1 MASPGLIKRR
11 VPALQWLPRY
21 DGAWLR
27 PDVIAGVTT
36 ASVIVPKAMAYATLA
51 GLPVQIGLY
60 TVLVPTIVYAFLGT
74 SRRLSVS
81 TTTTLGILTAAEIA
95 EIAPNAAVA
104 EAVAVAATLTLAVG
118 VVLVLASALRLGFV
132 AQFIS
137 EPVLTG
143 FKAGIGLVIVV
154 DQMPKLLG
162 VHFAKGSLFQN
173 LASIVTHLPDTHRA
187 TLVIAAATVALMVVV
202 ARLTPRVPAPLL
214 AVAAGIAASGLLGLQ
229 AIGVETVGTIP
240 PGLPGFAAPQV
251 SLLPQLWPGAVG
263 IALMSFTESI
273 AVGRAFSRRGE
284 ARPDPNQELFALGA
298 ANVAGGLFATMPG
311 GGGTSQ
317 TAVNSRAGARSQ
329 VAALVAA
336 AATIAVLWFLAPLI
350 SLMPQATLA
359 AVVIVTS
366 VGLIDVADLAAI
378 RRVRTVEFRWAV
390 AAMAGV
396 VVLGTLPGIL
406 VAIILSM
413 GSLLRQANDP
423 PLYVLGRK
431 PGTDV
436 FRARSPEHPEDESF
450 PGLLIVRTEG
460 RIYFA
465 NAQRLVDKATALVAT
480 THPKVVLL
488 DCSAVPDIEYTALK
502 GLIDIEGSLRES
514 GIELWLA
521 ALNPA
526 ALAVIQRVP
535 LGEQLGR
542 TRMHFNVPIAVAR
555 YLAEW
560 QGHAP
565 GSEATAGPG
574 ATL

>member
-1 MASPGLIKRR
+1 M
-11 VPALQWLPRY
+11 PRY
-21 DGAWLR
+21 DRAWLR
-27 PDVIAGVTT
+27 PDGVAGVTT

-60 TVLVPTIVYAFLGT
+60 TVLLPTVIYALLGT
-74 SRRLSVS
+74 SRVLSVS

-95 EIAPNAAVA
+95 EIAPHATAAQ
-104 EAVAVAATLTLAVG
+104 AVAVATTLALAVG
-118 VVLVLASALRLGFV
+118 VVLILASALRLGFV

-143 FKAGIGLVIVV
+143 FKAGIGVVIVV
-154 DQMPKLLG
+154 DQLPKLLG
-162 VHFAKGSLFQN
+162 IHFDKGSVLQN
-173 LASIVTHLPDTHRA
+173 LLSIVAHLPDTRYA
-187 TLVIAAATVALMVVV
+187 TLAIAAATVALMIVV
-202 ARLTPRVPAPLL
+202 ARLAPRVPGPLL

-229 AIGVETVGTIP
+229 AIGVETVGAIP
-240 PGLPGFAAPQV
+240 PGLPRLTAPQA
-251 SLLPQLWPGAVG
+251 SLLAQLWPGAVG

-284 ARPDPNQELFALGA
+284 SRPDANQELLALGA
-298 ANVAGGLFATMPG
+298 ANVVGGLFGAMPA

-366 VGLIDVADLAAI
+366 IGLIDIPDLVAI
-378 RRVRTVEFRWAV
+378 RRVRTVEFRWAA

-413 GSLLRQANDP
+413 LSLLRQANDP

-436 FRARSPEHPEDESF
+436 FRPRTNEHPEDESF
-450 PGLLIVRTEG
+450 TGLLIVRTEG

-465 NAQRLVDKATALVAT
+465 NAQRLVDKAVTLVAAT
-480 THPKVVLL
+480 PPKVLLL

-502 GLIDIEGSLRES
+502 SLIDLEASLRES
-514 GIELWLA
+514 GVVLWLA

-526 ALAVIQRVP
+526 ALAVIHRVP

-542 TRMHFNVPIAVAR
+542 DRMHFNVPLAVAR
-555 YLAEW
+555 YVAERKLSAADSAA
-560 QGHAP
+560 GAVHAMP
-565 GSEATAGPG
+565 
-574 ATL
+574 